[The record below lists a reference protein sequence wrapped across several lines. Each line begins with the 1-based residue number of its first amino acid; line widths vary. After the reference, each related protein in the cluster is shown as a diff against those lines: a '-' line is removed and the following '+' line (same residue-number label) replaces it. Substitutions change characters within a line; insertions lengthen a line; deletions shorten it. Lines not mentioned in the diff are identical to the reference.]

1 MIPKRII
8 YCWFGKGEKP
18 ETVKN
23 FINSWKKYMPDW
35 EYLEINEN
43 NFDYNSCEYSKK
55 AYENKKWAYVSDVAR
70 VWALYNYGGVY
81 LDTDIEVYQS
91 FEKLLDNKFFVG
103 VEQPHYFG
111 NATIGAEPKNPI
123 VKLMLDKYETGEEK
137 WELKEHWY
145 EYRTAPMIL
154 TDILEKYVDRDSMDY
169 QKTTDITVYPKKYF
183 VNHEQKD
190 DEVFCKHYMLGSWCD
205 K

>member
-111 NATIGAEPKNPI
+111 NATMGAEPKNPI

-190 DEVFCKHYMLGSWCD
+190 DE
-205 K
+205 